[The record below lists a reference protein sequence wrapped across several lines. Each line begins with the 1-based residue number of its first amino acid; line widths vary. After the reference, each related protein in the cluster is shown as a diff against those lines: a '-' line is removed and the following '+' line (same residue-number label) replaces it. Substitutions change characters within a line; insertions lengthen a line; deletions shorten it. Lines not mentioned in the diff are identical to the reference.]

1 MAEERTPQ
9 SPPIIASLPDYERRP
24 LWSVM
29 IPVYNCFPYLRSTL
43 ESVIQQDPGPN
54 KMQIEVVDDGS
65 TDGDVEALVKE
76 IGKGRIGY
84 FRQKTNRGSLRN
96 FETCLNRSKGQWI
109 HILHGD
115 DMVKPGFYREIKHLF
130 HTYPE
135 AAAAFTG
142 VRYTDEQGRDLYSH
156 KLVSD
161 KEGIVEEWLSKIAQA
176 QWLQP
181 PAIVVKRTVYEQLG
195 GFFAV
200 HYGEDWEMWIRIAAN
215 FPVAF
220 SPKYLAAYRVHTNNI
235 SSRSLLTGQNIKD
248 LITVIKIAQDY
259 LPEEQRSAFAE
270 SAKRNYSIYFSK
282 VCDWLYHT
290 QKNPKAALLQS
301 WAAFRMHRNNTTLK
315 RLIKNHVKYLIRY
328 AP

>member
-9 SPPIIASLPDYERRP
+9 SPPLIAPLPDHEGRP

-29 IPVYNCFPYLRSTL
+29 IPAYNCITYLRSTL
-43 ESVIQQDPGPN
+43 ESVLKQDPGPDR
-54 KMQIEVVDDGS
+54 MQIEVVDDGS
-65 TDGDVEALVKE
+65 TDGDVEGLVNE
-76 IGKGRIGY
+76 LGKGRIGY

-96 FETCLNRSKGQWI
+96 FETCLNRSRGQWI
-109 HILHGD
+109 HMLHGD
-115 DMVKPGFYREIKHLF
+115 DMVKPGFYRETEHLL
-130 HTYPE
+130 HAYPE

-142 VRYTDEQGRDLYSH
+142 VRYIDEQGKDLYGH
-156 KLVSD
+156 ELVSD
-161 KEGIVEEWLSKIAQA
+161 KEGIVEDWLSKIAQA

-235 SSRSLLTGQNIKD
+235 SSRSLVTGQNIKD
-248 LITVIKIAQDY
+248 LNTVIKIAH
-259 LPEEQRSAFAE
+259 
-270 SAKRNYSIYFSK
+270 
-282 VCDWLYHT
+282 C
-290 QKNPKAALLQS
+290 S
-301 WAAFRMHRNNTTLK
+301 WADRVTALWAAASGPCSQDQSKRGSGKGSRARKLNRATISLNPLMHISESGSNTTFVRSTMASLCWF
-315 RLIKNHVKYLIRY
+315 
-328 AP
+328 